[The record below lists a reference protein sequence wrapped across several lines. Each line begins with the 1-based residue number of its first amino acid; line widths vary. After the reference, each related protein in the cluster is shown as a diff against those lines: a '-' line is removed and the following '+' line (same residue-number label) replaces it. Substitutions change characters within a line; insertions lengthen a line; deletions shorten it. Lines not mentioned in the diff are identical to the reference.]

1 MTKIIKTWMRNQKL
15 RELQEK
21 ENNIS
26 WMADRFNDEDIIKET
41 EKAYQVSIEVSFSG
55 ISESF
60 RNIWIPKTQ
69 IMTEEEL
76 KEEIEVEEK
85 NYNNYKENKIALQK
99 WAKENLK
106 TRINASEK
114 KIIEEAKKQNIEIDT
129 SLLSKWAMEDYK
141 VIMA

>member
-15 RELQEK
+15 RELQER

-99 WAKENLK
+99 WAKETLK

-141 VIMA
+141 AIMA

>member
-15 RELQEK
+15 RELQER

-26 WMADRFNDEDIIKET
+26 WMADRFNDEDIIKES

-55 ISESF
+55 IAEGY

-69 IMTEEEL
+69 VITEDEL

-85 NYNNYKENKIALQK
+85 NYNNYRENKVALQK
-99 WAKENLK
+99 WAKEVLK

-114 KIIEEAKKQNIEIDT
+114 KIIEEAKKQNVELNT
-129 SLLSKWAMEDYK
+129 NLLSKWAMEDFK
-141 VIMA
+141 AIMA

>member
-1 MTKIIKTWMRNQKL
+1 MNKIIKTWMRNQKL
-15 RELQEK
+15 RELQGKEK
-21 ENNIS
+21 NIS
-26 WMADRFNDEDIIKET
+26 WMADRFNDEDIIRET

-99 WAKENLK
+99 WAKENLQ

-114 KIIEEAKKQNIEIDT
+114 KIIQEAKKQNIEIDI
-129 SLLSKWAMEDYK
+129 SLLCKWAMEDYK

>member
-69 IMTEEEL
+69 IMTEGEL

-99 WAKENLK
+99 WAKETLK

-129 SLLSKWAMEDYK
+129 ALLSKWAMEDYK
-141 VIMA
+141 AIMA

>member
-1 MTKIIKTWMRNQKL
+1 
-15 RELQEK
+15 
-21 ENNIS
+21 
-26 WMADRFNDEDIIKET
+26 
-41 EKAYQVSIEVSFSG
+41 
-55 ISESF
+55 
-60 RNIWIPKTQ
+60 
-69 IMTEEEL
+69 MTEEEL

-129 SLLSKWAMEDYK
+129 ALLSKWAMEDYK
-141 VIMA
+141 AIMA

>member
-129 SLLSKWAMEDYK
+129 ALLSKWAMEDYK
-141 VIMA
+141 AIMA

>member
-99 WAKENLK
+99 WAKETLK

>member
-99 WAKENLK
+99 WAKETLK

-129 SLLSKWAMEDYK
+129 ALLSKWAMEDYK
-141 VIMA
+141 AIMA

>member
-99 WAKENLK
+99 WAKEILK

-129 SLLSKWAMEDYK
+129 ALLSKWAMEDYK
-141 VIMA
+141 AIMA